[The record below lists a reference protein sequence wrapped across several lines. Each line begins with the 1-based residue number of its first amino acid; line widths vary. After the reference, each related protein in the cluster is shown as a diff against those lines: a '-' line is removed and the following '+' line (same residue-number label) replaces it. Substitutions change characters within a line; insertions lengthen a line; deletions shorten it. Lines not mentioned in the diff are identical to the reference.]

1 MSFDPRFREMT
12 NIAAVSGEVSLF
24 RAVIARA
31 LNDALNGRGARNG
44 APGGAHQKEDAES
57 REARL
62 QREEARLWLMSDGPD
77 FRHVCYWALLEPEA
91 VRDAARRAI
100 EAADGA
106 EANADRQVAA

>member
-12 NIAAVSGEVSLF
+12 NVAAVSGEVSLF

-31 LNDALNGRGARNG
+31 FNDALNGRGLRNG
-44 APGGAHQKEDAES
+44 GPDGVCEKEDAES

-62 QREEARLWLMSDGPD
+62 QREEARMWLLSDGPD

-100 EAADGA
+100 ERADVSAGAAS
-106 EANADRQVAA
+106 RQVAA

>member
-1 MSFDPRFREMT
+1 MSFDPNFREMT

-31 LNDALNGRGARNG
+31 MNDALNGRGIRARQG
-44 APGGAHQKEDAES
+44 AGGVDRVDKEDAES

-62 QREEARLWLMSDGPD
+62 HREEARMWLLSDGPD
-77 FRHVCYWALLEPEA
+77 FRRICHWALLEPEA

-100 EAADGA
+100 GA
-106 EANADRQVAA
+106 TAVDDNRQVAA

>member
-1 MSFDPRFREMT
+1 MT

-31 LNDALNGRGARNG
+31 FNDALNGRGARTSG
-44 APGGAHQKEDAES
+44 PHQKEDAES

-100 EAADGA
+100 ESAGGV